1 MKLDK
6 ITSIRLYQGHN
17 EQLQKL
23 ADIRKLDRADIHRI
37 AIQHYLDYL
46 KNNPF

>member
-17 EQLQKL
+17 DALQKI
-23 ADIRKLDRADIHRI
+23 ANAKGLDRADVLRQ
-37 AIQHYLDYL
+37 AVKCYLDQYNL
-46 KNNPF
+46 PS